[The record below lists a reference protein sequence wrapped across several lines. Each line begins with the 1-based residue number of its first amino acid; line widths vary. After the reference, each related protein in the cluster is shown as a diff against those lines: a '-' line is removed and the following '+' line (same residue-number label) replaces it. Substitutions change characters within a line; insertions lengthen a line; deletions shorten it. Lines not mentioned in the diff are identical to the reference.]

1 MTLVTFQV
9 LEGLE
14 RGKTFADL
22 PTPLT
27 IGREDDNAIQLNDE
41 RVSRFHTK
49 IQDDG
54 DRIILTDLE
63 STNGTRINGLPVQ
76 MRVLQPGDQLAIGRC
91 LLVFGSR
98 SEIAERSSQLQ
109 AEYTLPNPGSQTLP
123 DVDENLESCDASVVD
138 MNHAAP
144 IPADIENQVSELF
157 AVGRPEL
164 PKNLEPVQLAQTSDL
179 LTFVHDRVRT
189 VLQSGWES
197 NEGDPDQPR
206 DMCIDWST
214 WQRLVQLE
222 MDLAVYLRKVAD
234 PDS

>member
-1 MTLVTFQV
+1 MALVTFQV

-63 STNGTRINGLPVQ
+63 STNGTRINGHPVQ
-76 MRVLQPGDQLAIGRC
+76 MRVLQPGDQLSIGRC

-98 SEIAERSSQLQ
+98 SEIAERTSQIE
-109 AEYTLPNPGSQTLP
+109 AECTLPSPGSRTMS
-123 DVDENLESCDASVVD
+123 DVDENLESCDASVAD
-138 MNHAAP
+138 MNHTTP
-144 IPADIENQVSELF
+144 IPADIENQISELF
-157 AVGRPEL
+157 PIGRPEL
-164 PKNLEPVQLAQTSDL
+164 PKNLQPLQLAQTSDVL
-179 LTFVHDRVRT
+179 AFIHDRVRT
-189 VLQSGWES
+189 VLQSGLEP

-206 DMCIDWST
+206 EMCIDWGT